1 MKKPNGEKSSKT
13 AAALFIAGYLIFLV
27 LFIQVGT
34 FLWRLADVIPN
45 RPYKHAKVYMSA
57 ALIFNHYYT
66 HPLQK
71 VFGLDAPVA
80 KPAIFIR
87 NKLYEKGASLLPKD
101 EGERELWW
109 ARIVGMDYMS
119 VMEDIYYDYGNVKTV
134 EKYPPDYI
142 LKKYDE
148 LYGHMIPLAT
158 LEVKDKKW
166 GEGDDGRIVTL
177 IKLIDLYYKNKSL
190 AYAWKY
196 KTYEQYSGI
205 ENNKYVSNKEE
216 MKKLEKLFDAYTSL
230 ANKYP
235 EGDYARLNPENPFY
249 EDRIICATSNILLG
263 TTIKNNEFYCENPY
277 VEYFIDTSRQVQ
289 KMFNDPNTSN
299 FQKEEIY
306 GPILNRPIFIEVT
319 NYIDSYCK

>member
-71 VFGLDAPVA
+71 VFGLDAPIA

-101 EGERELWW
+101 EGEREIWW

-119 VMEDIYYDYGNVKTV
+119 LLTDIYYDYGNVKTV

-166 GEGDDGRIVTL
+166 EHGDDGRIVTVNKFL
-177 IKLIDLYYKNKSL
+177 ILYM
-190 AYAWKY
+190 
-196 KTYEQYSGI
+196 I
-205 ENNKYVSNKEE
+205 NKELMLGCKYNGCE
-216 MKKLEKLFDAYTSL
+216 FFQETSNNPFVSDNQEILKLKKAFDAYMDLT
-230 ANKYP
+230 NKFLPNTYKQISI
-235 EGDYARLNPENPFY
+235 NPENEPVV
-249 EDRIICATSNILLG
+249 INTASNELLG
-263 TTIKNNEFYCENPY
+263 ADIKNNNFNCESSY
-277 VEYFIDTSRQVQ
+277 TKYFRDTSKQILEL
-289 KMFNDPNTSN
+289 FNDPNTSN
-299 FQKEEIY
+299 FDREKIY
-306 GPILNRPIFIEVT
+306 RPLMNRPIFIEVT